1 MSLAHGFLGRNAV
14 FWVCTIWHTKKCH
27 NSASPNKMEKH
38 FEKKHTHVSH
48 CSSFRPSPFSMQ
60 RFQDHALS
68 RFEHLPRQ
76 QRYKAVQ
83 RIEDAEESRDDHQSR
98 DHRQGIR
105 IRRSLPR
112 PTKEGCKGEMDD
124 GCTHSD
130 AWWSYVGSRTD
141 PNNGCWNTETSIQD
155 LVQRLQEFPWDFH
168 NPSEPSNWER
178 KKPKELHPLR
188 PTIVKPCI
196 RWTSNLSD

>member
-1 MSLAHGFLGRNAV
+1 MLVIVHL
-14 FWVCTIWHTKKCH
+14 
-27 NSASPNKMEKH
+27 SAP
-38 FEKKHTHVSH
+38 
-48 CSSFRPSPFSMQ
+48 PLFSMQ

-124 GCTHSD
+124 GCRHSD
-130 AWWSYVGSRTD
+130 AW
-141 PNNGCWNTETSIQD
+141 
-155 LVQRLQEFPWDFH
+155 
-168 NPSEPSNWER
+168 
-178 KKPKELHPLR
+178 
-188 PTIVKPCI
+188 
-196 RWTSNLSD
+196 